1 MQREII
7 GNSNQSKFVF
17 LKLNKRSMKRK
28 RTFHVFN
35 LKEVIKNAKS
45 PVTGQAAKVAEVV
58 MDPVSLKTPL
68 TQH

>member
-1 MQREII
+1 
-7 GNSNQSKFVF
+7 
-17 LKLNKRSMKRK
+17 MKRK